1 MDELALIRNFG
12 LEDVSPEV
20 ARERAHSALGRRIS
34 RRRALR
40 RSIVVLVMV
49 GAVAIVASAYAVAR
63 ELVVGSPAP
72 REVKQEFAELG
83 RVRGE
88 LIPIPRQLPGTIAGK
103 ARVAATLE
111 SSVGPVYVFAAPT
124 RTGATCGFTW
134 IASERLPGGRPNMS
148 GFGCHADADP
158 RPLMAVRSETFV
170 QGRNLR
176 LLEGHA
182 SVRIRRLEARVGGHR
197 VRIPLQEGWFVA
209 ELDAPPSEVVGFDT
223 RGRVVAR
230 QKFDEPAADQ
240 APYPVGPFQTVLEIR
255 TRYTRRPIR
264 VQVARASDG
273 TTCESLVTPGGI
285 SSGCGGRLIGARQI
299 GVSPM
304 QIGRAPKGMLLL
316 FGRVGREIALLNV
329 RFEDGRVERLPLAR
343 SFSVYQVA
351 REDYRPGRRPIL
363 LVGRNRA
370 GSIVA
375 TQKLPWAPRR

>member
-1 MDELALIRNFG
+1 MDELALIRSFR

-20 ARERAHSALGRRIS
+20 AREQARGALSRRIS

-40 RSIVVLVMV
+40 RSVVVLVMV

-103 ARVAATLE
+103 TRVAATLE
-111 SSVGPVYVFAAPT
+111 SSVGPIYIFAAPT
-124 RTGATCGFTW
+124 RTGGVCGFTW

-148 GFGCHADADP
+148 GVGCYADADP

-170 QGRNLR
+170 RGRNLR
-176 LLEGHA
+176 LLEGYA
-182 SVRIRRLEARVGGHR
+182 SVRVRRLEARVGARR
-197 VRIPLQEGWFVA
+197 VRIPLQGGWFVA
-209 ELDAPPSEVVGFDT
+209 ELDAGASEVVGFDA

-230 QKFDEPAADQ
+230 QNFDEPAADQ
-240 APYPVGPFQTVLEIR
+240 APYPVGPVQTVLEIR

-273 TTCESLVTPGGI
+273 TACVSLVTPGGT
-285 SSGCGGRLIGARQI
+285 SSGCGGRPIGALQISVTPTQI
-299 GVSPM
+299 GS
-304 QIGRAPKGMLLL
+304 APKGMLLL
-316 FGRVGREIALLNV
+316 FGRVGRKIALLSV

-343 SFSVYQVA
+343 GFSVYQVA
-351 REDYRPGRRPIL
+351 RVDYRPGRRPIV

-370 GSIVA
+370 GLIVA
-375 TQKLPWAPRR
+375 TQKLPWSPRG